1 MSQGGSKIQSNN
13 VRSHA
18 SSGGRCVS
26 GWQQDTIKQCK
37 VWEWATREFF
47 LKKGDSVVIDRFRFL
62 FEYFSMAWVMKSVEI
77 V

>member
-1 MSQGGSKIQSNN
+1 M
-13 VRSHA
+13 RSGCHCRVTQEDL
-18 SSGGRCVS
+18 SVTGR
-26 GWQQDTIKQCK
+26 QQDTIKQCK